1 MNSQAKAWLVTNRIR
16 QRWNEGRPAVV
27 AWLQIPSAFSA
38 ELIAGIGFDGL
49 VVDLQHSV
57 IDYRQAV
64 EMLTAIE
71 ARGCEPIVRPSESNF
86 TEIGKLLDAGASGI
100 IAPLVDDAGSARA
113 LADAIHYPPTGT
125 RSLGPRRPLL
135 RWGADYRNRTTD
147 LIVSFAMIE
156 TRAGLDNLDEILAV
170 PALDGVFVGPSDL
183 ALALGCEPAADPTDE
198 RVLDAI
204 AHIADRAHASGKRVG
219 IFCGSAEAARARV
232 EQGFDLVSVGTDAQM
247 LGSAARAAFDVGRPK
262 RPTTTA

>member
-1 MNSQAKAWLVTNRIR
+1 VTNRIR
-16 QRWNEGRPAVV
+16 QKWNEGQPAIV

-38 ELIAGIGFDGL
+38 ELMAAAGFDGA

-57 IDYRQAV
+57 IDFSRAV

-71 ARGCEPIVRPSESNF
+71 ARGCEPIVRPSENGFS
-86 TEIGKLLDAGASGI
+86 EIGKLLDAGASGI
-100 IAPLVDDAGSARA
+100 IAPLVDDAGGARE
-113 LADAIHYPPTGT
+113 LVDAIHYPPTGT

-135 RWGADYRNRTTD
+135 RWGADYRNRTTE
-147 LIVSFAMIE
+147 LIVSFGMIE
-156 TRAGLDNLDEILAV
+156 TRAGLDNLDAILAV
-170 PALDGVFVGPSDL
+170 PALDGVFIGPSDL

-198 RVLDAI
+198 RVLEAI
-204 AHIADRAHASGKRVG
+204 AHISDRAHAAGKRVG

-247 LGSAARAAFDVGRPK
+247 LGSAARSAFEVSGR
-262 RPTTTA
+262 

>member
-1 MNSQAKAWLVTNRIR
+1 MANRIR
-16 QRWNEGRPAVV
+16 RKWNEGQPAIV

-49 VVDLQHSV
+49 VVDLQHGL

-64 EMLTAIE
+64 EMMTAIE
-71 ARGCEPIVRPSESNF
+71 ARGCEPIVRPSENHF

-100 IAPLVDDAGSARA
+100 ISPLVDDADSAKV
-113 LADAIHYPPTGT
+113 LADAIHYPPIGA

-135 RWGADYRNRTTD
+135 RWGADYRNRTTE

-156 TRAGLDNLDEILAV
+156 TRSGLDNLDAILAV
-170 PALDGVFVGPSDL
+170 PTLDGVFVGPSDL

-198 RVLDAI
+198 RVLEAI
-204 AHIADRAHASGKRVG
+204 ANIADRAHASGKRVG
-219 IFCGSAEAARARV
+219 IFCGSGEAARARV
-232 EQGFDLVSVGTDAQM
+232 QQGFDLVSVGTDAQM
-247 LGSAARAAFDVGRPK
+247 LGSAARSAFDVGHP
-262 RPTTTA
+262 

>member
-1 MNSQAKAWLVTNRIR
+1 MDLRAKALPVTNRIR
-16 QRWNEGRPAVV
+16 QRWNDGKPAIV

-38 ELIAGIGFDGL
+38 ELIASIGFDGL

-57 IDYRQAV
+57 IDFSQAA

-71 ARGCEPIVRPSESNF
+71 ARGCEPFVRTSANDF

-100 IAPLVDDAGSARA
+100 IAPLVDDAGGARA

-135 RWGADYRNRTTD
+135 RWGVDYRNRTTE
-147 LIVSFAMIE
+147 LLVSLAMIE
-156 TRAGLDNLDEILAV
+156 TRAGLDNLDPILAV
-170 PALDGVFVGPSDL
+170 PTLDGVFIGASDL

-204 AHIADRAHASGKRVG
+204 AYVAERAHAAGKRVG

-232 EQGFDLVSVGTDAQM
+232 EQGFDLVSVGTDVQM
-247 LGSAARAAFDVGRPK
+247 LGSAARSALEIGGR
-262 RPTTTA
+262 

>member
-1 MNSQAKAWLVTNRIR
+1 MTNRIR
-16 QRWNEGRPAVV
+16 QKWKEGQPAIV

-38 ELIAGIGFDGL
+38 ELIAAAGFDGV

-57 IDYRQAV
+57 IDFSQAV

-71 ARGCEPIVRPSESNF
+71 ARGCEPIVRPSENGF

-135 RWGADYRNRTTD
+135 RWGADYRNRTTE
-147 LIVSFAMIE
+147 LIVSFGMIE
-156 TRAGLDNLDEILAV
+156 TRAGLDNLDAILAV
-170 PALDGVFVGPSDL
+170 PALDGVFIGPSDL

-204 AHIADRAHASGKRVG
+204 AHIADRAHGAGKHVG

-232 EQGFDLVSVGTDAQM
+232 EQGFDLVSAGTDVQM
-247 LGSAARAAFDVGRPK
+247 LGSSARSVFEISGR
-262 RPTTTA
+262 

>member
-1 MNSQAKAWLVTNRIR
+1 MANRIR
-16 QRWNEGRPAVV
+16 QKWNEGQPAIV

-38 ELIAGIGFDGL
+38 ELIAGIGFDGA

-71 ARGCEPIVRPSESNF
+71 GRGCEPIVRPSENDF

-113 LADAIHYPPTGT
+113 LVDAIHYPPTGT

-135 RWGADYRNRTTD
+135 RWGADYRNRTTE

-156 TRAGLDNLDEILAV
+156 TRAGLDNLDAILAV
-170 PALDGVFVGPSDL
+170 PTLVGVFIGPSDL
-183 ALALGCEPAADPTDE
+183 AFALGCEPEADPTDG

-204 AHIADRAHASGKRVG
+204 AHIAGRAHAAGKRVG
-219 IFCGSAEAARARV
+219 IFCGSAEAACARV
-232 EQGFDLVSVGTDAQM
+232 DQGFDLVSAGTDVQM
-247 LGSAARAAFDVGRPK
+247 LGSAARSAFEVSGS
-262 RPTTTA
+262 